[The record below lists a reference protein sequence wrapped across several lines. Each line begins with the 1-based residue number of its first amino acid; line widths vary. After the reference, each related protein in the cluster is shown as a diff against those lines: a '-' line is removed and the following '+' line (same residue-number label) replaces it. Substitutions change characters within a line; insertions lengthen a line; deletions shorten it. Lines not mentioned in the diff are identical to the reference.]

1 MEAPGSLPLP
11 EDPALAAMAVALRD
25 AGHWADVVDRDW
37 RLVYSTDDHRRI
49 CGGLT
54 DLAAVAPGEHYFGP
68 EQVSLRLQW
77 RSGPNTVDQVRE
89 LFGVLGGA
97 ILADTAGGR
106 DQLRGL
112 VHPVLRDIVD
122 QLPPVHPSPT
132 RSVPSHGMHVGA
144 PALYFVTTVRVHDA
158 TGRHV
163 GTALIMSCPPAA
175 AVTRLADTGT
185 FRSGRSRTSTR
196 ATGRRRSSSAST
208 DR

>member
-1 MEAPGSLPLP
+1 MEAPGSFPLP

-54 DLAAVAPGEHYFGP
+54 DLAAVALGEHYFGP

-89 LFGVLGGA
+89 LFGVLGGLV
-97 ILADTAGGR
+97 LADSAGGR
-106 DQLRGL
+106 DQLREL
-112 VHPVLRDIVD
+112 VHPVLREIVD
-122 QLPPVHPSPT
+122 QLPVHPSPT

-144 PALYFVTTVRVHDA
+144 PALYFFTSVRFHD
-158 TGRHV
+158 
-163 GTALIMSCPPAA
+163 PP
-175 AVTRLADTGT
+175 G
-185 FRSGRSRTSTR
+185 GP
-196 ATGRRRSSSAST
+196 
-208 DR
+208 

>member
-1 MEAPGSLPLP
+1 MEAPGSFPLP

-68 EQVSLRLQW
+68 EQVSIRLQW

-89 LFGVLGGA
+89 LFGVLGGL

-106 DQLRGL
+106 EELREL
-112 VHPVLRDIVD
+112 VHPVLRDIVAH
-122 QLPPVHPSPT
+122 LPPVHPPPP
-132 RSVPSHGMHVGA
+132 RSLPSHGMHVRA
-144 PALYFVTTVRVHDA
+144 PAVYFVTAGRGPHAPGGRV
-158 TGRHV
+158 G
-163 GTALIMSCPPAA
+163 GTLIIK
-175 AVTRLADTGT
+175 
-185 FRSGRSRTSTR
+185 TR
-196 ATGRRRSSSAST
+196 A
-208 DR
+208 

>member
-1 MEAPGSLPLP
+1 MEAPGSFPLP

-89 LFGVLGGA
+89 LFGVLGGL
-97 ILADTAGGR
+97 ILADTAPVVR
-106 DQLRGL
+106 YSLLR
-112 VHPVLRDIVD
+112 
-122 QLPPVHPSPT
+122 Q
-132 RSVPSHGMHVGA
+132 
-144 PALYFVTTVRVHDA
+144 
-158 TGRHV
+158 
-163 GTALIMSCPPAA
+163 A
-175 AVTRLADTGT
+175 AV
-185 FRSGRSRTSTR
+185 
-196 ATGRRRSSSAST
+196 
-208 DR
+208 